1 MSRKQTPI
9 STQYQLS
16 GQVLEEVKVY
26 HNSSNSTRT
35 ELTFQLIGKLEY
47 AEKKRMF
54 VCTAP
59 LSGEARCY
67 TACVRLYF

>member
-9 STQYQLS
+9 SSQYQLS

-26 HNSSNSTRT
+26 RNSSNSTRT

-47 AEKKRMF
+47 AEKRE
-54 VCTAP
+54 C
-59 LSGEARCY
+59 
-67 TACVRLYF
+67 LYALLHYQVKPGVTQHV